1 MLDPSIVCV
10 QSHRGLGADMR
21 ELWSLAAIQEDQEA
35 LGIVERRFVLFCG
48 VRMHVTNGHERLDEM
63 SFMD

>member
-21 ELWSLAAIQEDQEA
+21 GLWSLAAIQEREA
-35 LGIVERRFVLFCG
+35 LGIVERRFVLFE
-48 VRMHVTNGHERLDEM
+48 RMHVTNGHERLDEM
-63 SFMD
+63 AFMD